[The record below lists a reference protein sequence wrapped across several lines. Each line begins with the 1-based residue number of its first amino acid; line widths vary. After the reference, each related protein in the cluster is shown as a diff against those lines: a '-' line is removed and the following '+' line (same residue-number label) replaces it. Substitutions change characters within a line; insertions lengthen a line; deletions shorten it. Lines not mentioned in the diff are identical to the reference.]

1 MRFKKATI
9 LFFNLLIMFISC
21 DNSDKKDN
29 KYEFTNDLVNET
41 SPYLLQHA
49 HNPVDWK
56 PWSQNALNTAKQN
69 NKLIVISIGYS
80 SCHWCHVMEK
90 ETFSDNSIA
99 KLMNENFINI
109 KVDREERPDVDNIYM
124 TAVQLMNGSG
134 GWPLNVIA
142 LPDGK
147 PLYGGTYHSKEDWEK
162 VLLQVNDFYK
172 NKPEQAQDYAENLEA
187 GIQKVN
193 QIQNE
198 SSNKDF
204 IEEDIL
210 EIFANSKSKWDTI
223 WGGNSTTQKFMMP
236 INLDFLLDY
245 GTVNKDS
252 SALNQLKL
260 TLDYMALEG
269 VNDHVDGGFF
279 RYSTDKKWEIPHFEK
294 MLYDNAQLIST
305 YSKAYKVFK
314 DPLYKEVVSK
324 TFGFL
329 DKALKS
335 ESNTYFASVDSGLE
349 EGAYYLWTEKE
360 LSRLVVS
367 DFDLFKSYFSIDKSN
382 ILAGQKYHLVKSEND
397 KSFAKKHGLE
407 YSAFLKLKSEWDK
420 SLSQT
425 RLKRQLPE
433 VDDKI
438 IVSWNALAIIGFLDA
453 YSAFDE
459 EVYLQSAISTFKSL
473 KSRAFNNNG
482 LIHSYKANSKKSEV
496 FLEDYAFLQKAALK
510 LYSITTEDYY
520 LQFAEQLNG
529 IIFSEYSDNEGP
541 MFTFSKSRE
550 LISKIIKTDEGVM
563 PSANSVVA
571 ENLFLLGHIKYNN
584 EYLNRSKR
592 MLQSIVSYSKEKPD
606 SFSNWNSL
614 LIKTVYP
621 FYEIAV
627 VGENAEEQLLKLNKY
642 HYPNTLMVGTT
653 KQSLI
658 PLYKSRFVEDETYI
672 YVCKDKTC
680 KLPVKTSDAAINQ
693 LNSF

>member
-21 DNSDKKDN
+21 DNSEKKDN

-80 SCHWCHVMEK
+80 SCHWCHVMEE

-162 VLLQVNDFYK
+162 VLLQVNGFYK

-260 TLDYMALEG
+260 TLDYMALKG
-269 VNDHVDGGFF
+269 VNDHIDGGFF

-314 DPLYKEVVSK
+314 DPLYKEVVTK

-329 DKALKS
+329 DRALKS
-335 ESNTYFASVDSGLE
+335 ESNTYFASIDSGLE
-349 EGAYYLWTEKE
+349 EGAYYLWTEEE
-360 LSRLVVS
+360 LSRLVVR
-367 DFDLFKSYFSIDKSN
+367 DFDLFKSYFSIDKSK
-382 ILAGQKYHLVKSEND
+382 ILAGQKYHLVKSDND
-397 KSFAKKHGLE
+397 KSFTKKQGLE
-407 YSAFLKLKSEWDK
+407 DSAFLKLKSEWYK
-420 SLSQT
+420 SLSEA
-425 RLKRQLPE
+425 RHNKQLPE

-473 KSRAFNNNG
+473 KYKAFNNNS

-510 LYSITTEDYY
+510 LYFITTEDHY
-520 LQFAEQLNG
+520 LQFAEELSD
-529 IIFSEYSDNEGP
+529 IIFSEYSDSEGP